1 MSYHLAQHAL
11 SGKDGV
17 AHTRSHATM
26 QMSVRSDQDRAWI
39 SETRPCISNALRRL
53 TGVMKYCNFGYI
65 PEALEYIIPTMAKT
79 PAAPVEGGRG
89 EIRHPVSRLRSP

>member
-26 QMSVRSDQDRAWI
+26 QMSVRSDQDRA
-39 SETRPCISNALRRL
+39 
-53 TGVMKYCNFGYI
+53 
-65 PEALEYIIPTMAKT
+65 
-79 PAAPVEGGRG
+79 
-89 EIRHPVSRLRSP
+89 